1 MFYLAFSFEGCFLGR
16 IPSQLDDRED
26 KHRLQASRLGGSLS
40 FCGSFEDTV
49 PFFSDCFYDVLSWV
63 YSCFPMIYLG
73 VLFFAFILVGICRFF
88 VWTRSIYLLSV
99 LENSWLLS
107 LHILPL
113 PYSVFFSSIW
123 ALSFTY
129 VRYFHHLHL
138 SLMLFSVFSI
148 SHLSFSLDHFLLII
162 FNFPMILSSLPL
174 CIIIVNSIHWVLTI
188 SYYFFNFWNFH
199 FIFNF

>member
-1 MFYLAFSFEGCFLGR
+1 MVIHLSVLTCLCNVLFSLQFW
-16 IPSQLDDRED
+16 
-26 KHRLQASRLGGSLS
+26 RLFPRQNSISSRWQRRQVSISLPDLWEVCLS
-40 FCGSFEDTV
+40 VV
-49 PFFSDCFYDVLSWV
+49 PLKILCLSSLDCFYDVLSWV
-63 YSCFPMIYLG
+63 LSCFPVTYLG

-88 VWTRSIYLLSV
+88 VWTCGIYLLSV

-113 PYSVFFSSIW
+113 PYSVFSSIW
-123 ALSFTY
+123 ALSFKY

-174 CIIIVNSIHWVLTI
+174 CLI
-188 SYYFFNFWNFH
+188 S
-199 FIFNF
+199 